1 MGLASLQ
8 MTGIRGLFVQFS
20 DIRDRRVC
28 GFYGLNTYRA
38 LENSVFFGFAYD
50 LAAFS

>member
-1 MGLASLQ
+1 
-8 MTGIRGLFVQFS
+8 MTGIRGVFVKFI
-20 DIRDRRVC
+20 DIMDIQVC

-38 LENSVFFGFAYD
+38 LENSVFLGFAYD